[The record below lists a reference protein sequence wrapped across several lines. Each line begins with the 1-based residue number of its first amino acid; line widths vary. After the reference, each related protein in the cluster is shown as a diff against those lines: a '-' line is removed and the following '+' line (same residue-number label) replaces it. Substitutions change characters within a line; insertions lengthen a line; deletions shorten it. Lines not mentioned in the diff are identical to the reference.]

1 MKKRAAVSLAFLLVG
16 VGTLR
21 AQHVIVPIQNWTV
34 PPYTAASA
42 GGGLSTMTDIS
53 GQRAF
58 VAISPCRMADTR
70 SIDGFTGQAG
80 GPALT
85 SFFDRNFQISGSPGG
100 IPGPPASCA
109 AGTIPLDADAVSVQI
124 TVVTPTSAGNLV
136 AWQAGAAPPSV
147 SVLNWDAGTIA
158 LGNGTI
164 IPLSAGGAMAV
175 RLNTGT
181 AGQQA
186 HVIIDVNGYF
196 SESSSSTTANLQV
209 YSTITTQTILGNNT
223 GGGNGVEGFASLNTN
238 NRAGVFGRQGFFS
251 LQEDYSPAGV
261 RGQGPFYGVAG
272 ISSGEGVTGG
282 LVNGSG
288 FERAF
293 GILGFNTGPMA
304 SQAYAV
310 YGGGNFGGTGTKYFV
325 EPHPTDSS
333 KIIKYISLEGAE
345 PGTYFRGKGK
355 FERGVA
361 RIAVP
366 EDFRLVSAEE
376 GLTVQITPIGGMAS
390 VGVMKADLN
399 EIVVQSSRNLEFY
412 YMVNGIRRSQMDVP
426 AGIVEGNEFMPRHP
440 NSKIPLYL
448 TDRQKEMLI
457 RNGTY
462 REDGTVNMETA
473 QKNGWTR
480 IWAEKGNP
488 TAASSPE

>member
-1 MKKRAAVSLAFLLVG
+1 MRKRAAVFLVLLLLG
-16 VGTLR
+16 FGTLS
-21 AQHVIVPIQNWTV
+21 AQYVDVPVRNWTV
-34 PPYTAASA
+34 PPYSAASA
-42 GGGLSTMTDIS
+42 GGGLTTMTDIS
-53 GQRAF
+53 GQRTF
-58 VAISPCRMADTR
+58 VAITPCRMADTR
-70 SIDGFTGQAG
+70 SIDGFGGQAG
-80 GPALT
+80 GPALV
-85 SFFDRNFQISGSPGG
+85 SFFNRDFQITGSPGG

-109 AGTIPLDADAVSVQI
+109 NNTIPVDADAVSVQF
-124 TVVTPTSAGNLV
+124 TVVTPTAAGNLV
-136 AWQAGAAPPSV
+136 AWQAGAPTPSV

-158 LGNGTI
+158 QGSGTI
-164 IPLSAGGAMAV
+164 IPIGAGGAITV
-175 RLNTGT
+175 RLNTGA
-181 AGQQA
+181 AGQTA

-196 SESSSSTTANLQV
+196 SESSASTTANLQV
-209 YSTITTQTILGNNT
+209 YSTQTTHTILGNNT
-223 GGGNGVEGFASLNTN
+223 GGGNGVEGIATQNTA

-288 FERAF
+288 FERAY
-293 GILGFNTGPMA
+293 GILGFNTGPLA
-304 SQAYAV
+304 TQAYAL
-310 YGGGNFGGTGTKYFV
+310 YGGGNYLATGTKSFAD
-325 EPHPTDSS
+325 PHPTDSS

-345 PGTYFRGKGK
+345 SGTYFRGKSK

-412 YMVNGIRRSQMDVP
+412 YMVNGIRRSQADVP
-426 AGIVEGNEFMPRHP
+426 AGIVEGNEFMPRRP
-440 NSKIPLYL
+440 MGKIPLYL
-448 TDRQKEMLI
+448 TDYQKAMLI
-457 RNGTY
+457 QNGTY
-462 REDGTVNMETA
+462 KADGTVNMETA
-473 QKNGWTR
+473 KRNGWDK
-480 IWAEKGNP
+480 IWADKGVAVP
-488 TAASSPE
+488 AE